1 MKGSDKMFRLI
12 MWLVVLVLNIIVD
25 IMDMKRIENDPRLT
39 EEFNSR
45 FDYNMIT
52 KYALFMS
59 VICYSID
66 LMN

>member
-52 KYALFMS
+52 KYALFMC

>member
-1 MKGSDKMFRLI
+1 MFRLI

-52 KYALFMS
+52 KYALFMC

>member
-1 MKGSDKMFRLI
+1 MFRLI

-25 IMDMKRIENDPRLT
+25 IMDMKKIENDPILT

-52 KYALFMS
+52 KYALFMC

>member
-1 MKGSDKMFRLI
+1 MFRLI

-25 IMDMKRIENDPRLT
+25 IMDLKGIESDPRLT

-52 KYALFMS
+52 KYALFMC
-59 VICYSID
+59 VISYSIEF
-66 LMN
+66 LH

>member
-1 MKGSDKMFRLI
+1 MFRLI

-25 IMDMKRIENDPRLT
+25 VMDIKRIESDPKLT

-45 FDYNMIT
+45 FDYNMII
-52 KYALFMS
+52 KYALFVC

-66 LMN
+66 LMH

>member
-1 MKGSDKMFRLI
+1 MKGSEKMFRLI

-52 KYALFMS
+52 KYALFMC

>member
-25 IMDMKRIENDPRLT
+25 IMDMKRIENNPRLT

-52 KYALFMS
+52 KYALFMC

>member
-39 EEFNSR
+39 EEFISR

-52 KYALFMS
+52 KYALFMC